1 MTGGSGGSSVTGG
14 TWRRWFVTV
23 GGSGMSPVA
32 PGTFGSLAATLILAA
47 IIWICRHTQTPLTP
61 ITWNLILVAGI
72 LVYGA
77 LCVALGEWATQYY
90 GRKDPGSCVLDEA
103 AGICLTGLFLPLYAG
118 RRELWA
124 LLAIFIAFR
133 IFDILKPPPAR
144 QLERLPYG
152 WGILL
157 DDLAA
162 AVYANIACQL
172 ILRFASV

>member
-1 MTGGSGGSSVTGG
+1 MISNGGG
-14 TWRRWFVTV
+14 TWKRWFVTL

-32 PGTFGSLAATLILAA
+32 PGTMGSLAATVLLAG
-47 IIWICRHTQTPLTP
+47 IIWVFRHTQTPLTV
-61 ITWNLILVAGI
+61 ITWNAILIAGI
-72 LVYGA
+72 LIYGA
-77 LCVALGEWATQYY
+77 LCVVLGEWATQYY
-90 GRKDPGSCVLDEA
+90 GRKDPGACVLDEG
-103 AGICLTGLFLPLYAG
+103 AGICLTGLFVPLYAG

-124 LLAIFIAFR
+124 LLAIFVAFR
-133 IFDILKPPPAR
+133 VFDILKPPPAR

-172 ILRFASV
+172 ILRFTLG